1 VGEAEEVERFG
12 LAVWRRPTMTMRAEV
27 NEARFVRVQR
37 KAESAEPLSQH
48 VHDPPSVMVGLKG
61 HHEVVSEPYQGRLP
75 PHAWSHLVLEPFV
88 QHVVQENVREHRR
101 DDAALR
107 GSFSREVQ
115 VSFFQDTR
123 IQPFVD
129 HPPDNTVRDSL
140 VKDFTK
146 V

>member
-1 VGEAEEVERFG
+1 
-12 LAVWRRPTMTMRAEV
+12 MRSFALE
-27 NEARFVRVQR
+27 
-37 KAESAEPLSQH
+37 AESAEPLSQH
-48 VHDPPSVMVGLKG
+48 VHDPASVMVGLKG
-61 HHEVVSEPYQGRLP
+61 HHEVVGEPYQGRLP

-88 QHVVQENVREHRR
+88 QHVVQENV
-101 DDAALR
+101 DAALR

-115 VSFFQDTR
+115 VSFLQDTR